1 MRKLLL
7 MALVS
12 LTLFSCSK
20 NDKTDSGDNPR
31 IVLIPGFGNSG
42 GEIPGTAFSL
52 PSGIQLQGSITGE
65 SMSPVC
71 TTLGFGSLVDVYL
84 ELKNTTAA
92 EIKVTF
98 PAGLTLYAA
107 SASDQNG
114 FVAQNYDVTIA
125 AGAVCIV
132 KLNAYCIN
140 SSRSGSSSSSR
151 YTWGPVCN
159 APAIVYFLKLL
170 KDKDLSKDEDSQV
183 QPSLWMISDTETDP
197 VSSKQIWDIVR
208 ENIAAI
214 PNR

>member
-1 MRKLLL
+1 MRKLLML
-7 MALVS
+7 AFIG

-31 IVLIPGFGNSG
+31 IVLIPGFGDSG

-52 PSGIQLQGSITGE
+52 PTGILLQGSITGE
-65 SMSPVC
+65 SMPSVC
-71 TTLGFGSLVDVYL
+71 KTLGFGSLVDVYL

-98 PAGLTLYAA
+98 PAGLTLYAS

-125 AGAVCIV
+125 AGTACIV

-140 SSRSGSSSSSR
+140 SGKSGSSSSSR

-170 KDKDLSKDEDSQV
+170 KDKDLSKDEDGQV

-197 VSSKQIWDIVR
+197 VSSKQIWNIVR

>member
-1 MRKLLL
+1 MRKLLWV
-7 MALVS
+7 ALVC
-12 LTLFSCSK
+12 LTFLSCSK
-20 NDKTDSGDNPR
+20 KDSTDSDNPR
-31 IVLIPGFGNSG
+31 IVLIPGFGNNA
-42 GEIPGTAFSL
+42 GEIPGTAFAL
-52 PSGIQLQGSITGE
+52 PAGVQLQGSITGE
-65 SMSPVC
+65 SMSNVC
-71 TTLGFGSLVDVYL
+71 QTLGYGTLVDVYL
-84 ELKNTTAA
+84 ELKNTTAT
-92 EIKVTF
+92 EIKFTF

-107 SASDQNG
+107 SSGDQNG

-125 AGAVCIV
+125 AGVACIV

-140 SSRSGSSSSSR
+140 SSKSGSSSTSR

-197 VSSKQIWDIVR
+197 QSSRQIWNIVR
-208 ENIAAI
+208 EDIAAI